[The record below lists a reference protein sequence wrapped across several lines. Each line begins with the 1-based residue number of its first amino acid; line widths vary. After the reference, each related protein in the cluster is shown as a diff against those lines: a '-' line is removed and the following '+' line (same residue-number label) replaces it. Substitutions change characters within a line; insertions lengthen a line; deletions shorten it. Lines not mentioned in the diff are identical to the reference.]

1 MAVRING
8 NALDT
13 DKRTDSK
20 YLLTL
25 DIVNR
30 ALNMNG
36 VNTYFGLEANVYLK
50 LRMKIHDFKF
60 TKFEKLV
67 KKKKLT
73 RIC

>member
-25 DIVNR
+25 HMVNS
-30 ALNMNG
+30 ALSMNG
-36 VNTYFGLEANVYLK
+36 VNTYFGFDAKVYFK
-50 LRMKIHDFKF
+50 KTYHDYNTAGNKFNKIN
-60 TKFEKLV
+60 L
-67 KKKKLT
+67 L
-73 RIC
+73 